1 MIVWIR
7 VVVRKL
13 SIVGIRTIKLIKS
26 IITMCGSGAGDESEE
41 PKSDELSPFWL
52 TSDPDT

>member
-1 MIVWIR
+1 MR

-13 SIVGIRTIKLIKS
+13 SIVGMRTIKLIKS
-26 IITMCGSGAGDESEE
+26 IITMCGSGASDESEE
-41 PKSDELSPFWL
+41 PKSDELSPVWL